1 LPKPLPSSAQYRVRP
16 FDLLG
21 VDILKL
27 QSTHYRS
34 QFHTHI
40 IEHGFDVFALTRRV
54 ASLLQLFLGSV
65 EGFGNLGYRYFV
77 RASFQA

>member
-1 LPKPLPSSAQYRVRP
+1 VRP

-21 VDILKL
+21 GDVLKL

-54 ASLLQLFLGSV
+54 TSLLQLVLDSV
-65 EGFGNLGYRYFV
+65 EGFGKIG
-77 RASFQA
+77 